1 MQENELYPDMSMQ
14 ISVNRIDPQ
23 LRGQPE
29 QHINPVPDNLHSLS
43 VEHDIIT
50 PGAFPMPSNPVAFP
64 NGFDPSFEIDWQEN
78 MLLPIDV
85 ANFGQDLDI
94 NFSNFD
100 WDFNQYDGNILPTV
114 MTNSSTDESGSV
126 NLRHEA
132 FKRTPWFWVPTT
144 KDHAFAGQGEVLAIN
159 ENSAVSSPD
168 YILGANSRLVDER
181 VDQAVRDKIFVI
193 IIAESSRA
201 APVHAFPSADLLDNL
216 LQIFW
221 LRDSFQIDTWI
232 HAATFKTSKAIPELL
247 IGIISAGSTF
257 ISDPAIWKLGL
268 ALQEI
273 SRFAVATRVSMESF
287 LALTL

>member
-1 MQENELYPDMSMQ
+1 MQENELYPDISMQ
-14 ISVNRIDPQ
+14 MSVGRIDPQ
-23 LRGQPE
+23 LQGRPG
-29 QHINPVPDNLHSLS
+29 QHINRVPGSLHALTE
-43 VEHDIIT
+43 EHIIT
-50 PGAFPMPSNPVAFP
+50 SDTAFSAPSNPAAFQD
-64 NGFDPSFEIDWQEN
+64 GFDLSFDIDWQDN
-78 MLLPIDV
+78 MLQPIDV
-85 ANFGQDLDI
+85 ANFGQALDI

-100 WDFNQYDGNILPTV
+100 WDFNQYNGSILPTV
-114 MTNSSTDESGSV
+114 MTNPSTDESGSA

-132 FKRTPWFWVPTT
+132 FKRTPWFWVPTS

-168 YILGANSRLVDER
+168 YILDANSRPVDER

-201 APVHAFPSADLLDNL
+201 APVYAFPSADLLDNL

-232 HAATFKTSKAIPELL
+232 HAATFKTRKAIPELL

-273 SRFAVATRVSMESF
+273 SRFAVATRVSI
-287 LALTL
+287 